1 MLLISLTNYSYDAF
15 DYDDD
20 KDDDDEH
27 QRMTRG
33 DDHNN
38 GKNENND
45 DGDDDDD
52 TVDDTWVICTK
63 DALSAATQTPTVST
77 SPPTLKWQC

>member
-1 MLLISLTNYSYDAF
+1 MPRD
-15 DYDDD
+15 
-20 KDDDDEH
+20 
-27 QRMTRG
+27 

-38 GKNENND
+38 DND
-45 DGDDDDD
+45 EDEDGDDDDDDDDDD

-77 SPPTLKWQC
+77 SPPTLEWQCQSLKKLKKYISKEAKEKNDN

>member
-1 MLLISLTNYSYDAF
+1 MPRD
-15 DYDDD
+15 
-20 KDDDDEH
+20 
-27 QRMTRG
+27 

-38 GKNENND
+38 DND
-45 DGDDDDD
+45 EDEDGDDDDDDDDDD